1 MLYFYII
8 FIIPSFFKVLLYYYL
23 LFKNISFLICTFWLQ
38 YYAVCEM
45 IGHNVTSKIPTFK
58 NGNSG
63 KFWANLWHLP
73 RLWTC
78 WNWAWIKTAKVS
90 INWGQQRLDYIVP
103 SYFEVKPGSSFSP
116 RELWSLF
123 DIWNHMTF
131 SNSAQFKFG
140 REIQLGFKGY
150 CYNSVYV
157 L

>member
-1 MLYFYII
+1 MAHFDCNIVQCAKWWAIML
-8 FIIPSFFKVLLYYYL
+8 
-23 LFKNISFLICTFWLQ
+23 
-38 YYAVCEM
+38 
-45 IGHNVTSKIPTFK
+45 TSKIPTFK

-63 KFWANLWHLP
+63 NFWANLWHLP

-140 REIQLGFKGY
+140 REIQLGFMGY
-150 CYNSVYV
+150 FYFCFYNIVFRCTFV
-157 L
+157 VVVV